1 VVLKTGALPQ
11 GSFFACLGLGS
22 APAACCLSHA
32 LAVLPW
38 PLPLPQKSALTTSL
52 HKTGSVNQS
61 SDIVIL
67 WKMTGNN

>member
-1 VVLKTGALPQ
+1 VVLKTGALSQ
-11 GSFFACLGLGS
+11 GSFFARLGLGS

-38 PLPLPQKSALTTSL
+38 PLPQKSALTTSL